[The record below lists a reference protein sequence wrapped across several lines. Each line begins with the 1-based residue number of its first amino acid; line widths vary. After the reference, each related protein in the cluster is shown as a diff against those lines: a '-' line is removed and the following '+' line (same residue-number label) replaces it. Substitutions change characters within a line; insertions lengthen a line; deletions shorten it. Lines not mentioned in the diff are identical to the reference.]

1 MHAYTRS
8 TKVVLAVLLLIGLV
22 ISSIVIAFLWH
33 MHRLGVEK
41 SDYTK
46 RTTPLAETVV
56 ADLCEKLTLPEDDP
70 RCQPGATVYAPEFL
84 DSIKRYFNK
93 LPAEKANQEEVDR
106 VLGEYFYTRYIWP
119 ETKEYSRYY
128 DLRGD
133 HVAIIVVFFEANGT
147 INHIIASVGG
157 S

>member
-70 RCQPGATVYAPEFL
+70 RCQPGATVYAPEFF
-84 DSIKRYFNK
+84 DSIKRYFKK

-106 VLGEYFYTRYIWP
+106 VLGDYLDSCYTWQ
-119 ETKEYSRYY
+119 ETKKYSCAY

-133 HVAIIVVFFEANGT
+133 HVSIIGAFFEADGS
-147 INHIIASVGG
+147 IYRIIASVGG